1 MDHGPYAFLYEATDI
16 PPGMTIAEYR
26 ADRVARGHPGSR
38 SPRRAGSAISLIGR
52 CRAALAARHCAPQL
66 LSMPR
71 RRMAVAQQTSAV
83 AHHADSSARERDGWI
98 TVAAVMLI
106 LASIVT
112 TIGGIAAIS
121 ASSFYV
127 ADARY
132 ILGDLNTWGWVL
144 VGLGVLQA
152 VVALGVLAG
161 NRVARWAGVVIT
173 ALNAI
178 AQLVFVPAYPS
189 WSLSVLAMT
198 SSHLRARRIR
208 RPGLV

>member
-1 MDHGPYAFLYEATDI
+1 
-16 PPGMTIAEYR
+16 
-26 ADRVARGHPGSR
+26 
-38 SPRRAGSAISLIGR
+38 
-52 CRAALAARHCAPQL
+52 
-66 LSMPR
+66 
-71 RRMAVAQQTSAV
+71 MAVAQQTSAV

-198 SSHLRARRIR
+198 SSRLRARRIR